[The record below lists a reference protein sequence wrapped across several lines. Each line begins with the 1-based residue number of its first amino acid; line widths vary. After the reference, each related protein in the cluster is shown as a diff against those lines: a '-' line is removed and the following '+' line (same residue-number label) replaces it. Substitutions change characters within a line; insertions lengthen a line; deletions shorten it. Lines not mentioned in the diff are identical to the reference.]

1 MSVAAYAFFYKDFN
15 CINPVVDKLCGCSAS
30 GTMSLG
36 LHIIGAVYA
45 GHVHQGSWRDRADP
59 CGAMKLL
66 SKTDGNCSR
75 SARETREV
83 FKSYFCNEGQVS
95 WQWKLVSRP

>member
-1 MSVAAYAFFYKDFN
+1 MTGMAKFTAQDGGPAF
-15 CINPVVDKLCGCSAS
+15 
-30 GTMSLG
+30 
-36 LHIIGAVYA
+36 